1 MTPAALTSFDW
12 MVKSLGDRW
21 RYIHLLGVPA
31 LILGVVHTVLVGS
44 HYLGA
49 TEWTIANKVLSG
61 CVIAVTVAVL
71 VMRLPWLWSLP
82 FLKPFYTS
90 SIRTKE

>member
-1 MTPAALTSFDW
+1 

-71 VMRLPWLWSLP
+71 VTRLPWLWSLP
-82 FLKPFYTS
+82 FLKPFYTPP
-90 SIRTKE
+90 IRTKE